1 MYRRI
6 LFFVFL
12 LNVVNINAQQNLSLK
27 DSIIKYEFLNPNLA
41 IEFGIEYVEFRIG
54 STPDQELV
62 GIYSKI
68 GEILLYMEFYSSAL
82 EYFNYALQTS
92 NSIKEKGMGKTIY
105 SKANLPWVVLNIGN
119 IYFKNRNYE
128 KAMEK
133 FEEARKLFD
142 VAKNPINRING
153 LKTSN
158 SNIGL
163 VYGALGEYD
172 KQEEI
177 YYKVHDSLVL
187 NLGDRNE
194 YNSNVMYS
202 MSQLLSVKLLK
213 GELISAQNK
222 LNEINEFFESEK
234 NKEEH
239 LSKSLLIR
247 NFGYAYSIVGAYYQ
261 SKKEYK
267 KAIKNLL
274 KAKDLFKSFPVEINI
289 TGSRLSECYLAIGQ
303 TDIAKEIALKNLSFK
318 NISDR
323 EKRFNYKVLEKIYKK
338 TKNKDLLLNVK
349 DSLILIS
356 TIANTRKVLKTL
368 NDLETQILLSDSA
381 RTLNES
387 RIRYNSYLYILIIAS
402 VILFFSLVTIRINY
416 NYQKEKGSRLELEK
430 EKIRSELEQKNREL
444 VSKANFIIQRN
455 DYLKNIQ
462 KKITNQEKQE
472 DYTNNMLSKELN
484 KVISSE
490 KSYEEFDNMFVN
502 VYPEFRHKLIQMS
515 KLSQTDLRLASYIK
529 MNHNNNEI
537 AQISGISLR
546 TVESQRYRL
555 SKKLN
560 LDQNQDLNSFLMT
573 I

>member
-1 MYRRI
+1 MYHRI

-12 LNVVNINAQQNLSLK
+12 LNVVYINAQQNLSLK
-27 DSIIKYEFLNPNLA
+27 DSIIKYQFLNPNLA
-41 IEFGIEYVEFRIG
+41 IKFGMEYVEFRIG
-54 STPDQELV
+54 STPDLELV

-82 EYFNYALQTS
+82 EYFNYALQTR
-92 NSIKEKGMGKTIY
+92 NSIKEKGMEKTIY

-128 KAMEK
+128 KALEK

-142 VAKNPINRING
+142 IAKNPINRING

-187 NLGDRNE
+187 NLSDRNE
-194 YNSNVMYS
+194 YNSTVMYS
-202 MSQLLSVKLLK
+202 MTQLLSVKLLK
-213 GELISAQNK
+213 GDLISAQNK

-247 NFGYAYSIVGAYYQ
+247 NFGYAYSIIGAYYQ

-338 TKNKDLLLNVK
+338 TKNNDLLLNVK

-381 RTLNES
+381 RALNES

-430 EKIRSELEQKNREL
+430 EKIRSELEQKKREL

-462 KKITNQEKQE
+462 KKITNKEKQE

-484 KVISSE
+484 RVISSE

-502 VYPEFRHKLIQMS
+502 VYPEFRHKLIQIS

-555 SKKLN
+555 SKKLR
-560 LDQNQDLNSFLMT
+560 LDQNQDLNSFLMS